1 MVPTVGPWQQQAAA
15 MIADKAV
22 THLSEPVELASG
34 RMSSVFI
41 DGKHGLADPHDLET
55 ACRAIIEMAGSAG
68 CRFDHVGGP
77 TLGADHLAVGVAL
90 LGSKRWFIVRKERK
104 DRGTGRL
111 IEGARIGAGDS
122 VLLVEDICSTGG
134 SLLKAL
140 QEVRATGAT
149 VTHAATLVDRG
160 VVARTAFQDAGVELL
175 AVTTWDE
182 LGIDPIEG
190 SR

>member
-1 MVPTVGPWQQQAAA
+1 
-15 MIADKAV
+15 MIPDKAV
-22 THLSEPVELASG
+22 THLSEPIELASG

-41 DGKHGLADPHDLET
+41 DGKHGLADPSDLET
-55 ACRAIIEMAGSAG
+55 ACRAILEMAQGAG
-68 CRFDHVGGP
+68 CSFDHVGGP

-111 IEGARIGAGDS
+111 IEGARVGSGDS
-122 VLLVEDICSTGG
+122 ALLVEDICSTGG

-140 QEVRATGAT
+140 RSVRATGAV

-160 VVARTAFQDAGVELL
+160 VVARAAFADEGGELL
-175 AVTTWDE
+175 AVTTWAD

-190 SR
+190 SP